1 MSELAYEDLIYTD
14 ADNYNDNGYD
24 ETETETEESDNRK
37 VSGTILHNL
46 ISRLDYDRED
56 FMTRERLWATIFII
70 NENSTTTTT
79 TTTTTTMNAAQTTSQ
94 VNNKEEEEEEEDNV
108 TGSGSG
114 DGESKVDLNQKSP
127 AAPSS
132 EIIFEKVITLIRPSS
147 I

>member
-79 TTTTTTMNAAQTTSQ
+79 TTTNAAQTTSQ
-94 VNNKEEEEEEEDNV
+94 VNNKEEEEEEDNV

-114 DGESKVDLNQKSP
+114 DGETKVDLNQKSP

>member
-79 TTTTTTMNAAQTTSQ
+79 TTTTMNAAQTTSQ
-94 VNNKEEEEEEEDNV
+94 VNNKEEEEEEEEEDNV
-108 TGSGSG
+108 TGSG
-114 DGESKVDLNQKSP
+114 DGETKVDLNQKSP

>member
-79 TTTTTTMNAAQTTSQ
+79 MNAAQTTSQ

-114 DGESKVDLNQKSP
+114 DGETKVDLNQKSP

>member
-70 NENSTTTTT
+70 NENSTTA
-79 TTTTTTMNAAQTTSQ
+79 TTMNAAQTTSQ
-94 VNNKEEEEEEEDNV
+94 VNNKEEEEDNV

-114 DGESKVDLNQKSP
+114 DGETKVDLNQKSP

>member
-79 TTTTTTMNAAQTTSQ
+79 MNAAQTTSQ
-94 VNNKEEEEEEEDNV
+94 VNNKEEEEEDNV

-114 DGESKVDLNQKSP
+114 DGETKVDLNQKSP

>member
-79 TTTTTTMNAAQTTSQ
+79 TTTKNAAQTTSQ
-94 VNNKEEEEEEEDNV
+94 VNNKEEEEEDNV
-108 TGSGSG
+108 TGSG

>member
-24 ETETETEESDNRK
+24 ETETETETEESDNRK

-79 TTTTTTMNAAQTTSQ
+79 MNAAQTTSQ
-94 VNNKEEEEEEEDNV
+94 VNNKEEEEEEDNV

-114 DGESKVDLNQKSP
+114 DGETKVDLNQKSP

>member
-79 TTTTTTMNAAQTTSQ
+79 TTMNAAQTTSQ

-114 DGESKVDLNQKSP
+114 DGETKVDLNQKSP

>member
-1 MSELAYEDLIYTD
+1 MIYTD

-79 TTTTTTMNAAQTTSQ
+79 TTMNAAQTTSQ
-94 VNNKEEEEEEEDNV
+94 VNNKEEEEEEEEDNV
-108 TGSGSG
+108 TGSG

>member
-70 NENSTTTTT
+70 NENSTTA
-79 TTTTTTMNAAQTTSQ
+79 TTTTMNAAQTTSQ
-94 VNNKEEEEEEEDNV
+94 VNNKEEEEEDNV

-114 DGESKVDLNQKSP
+114 DGETKVDLNQKSP